1 MHETTADIAFDNRE
15 LKRIRANSL
24 NRGMGFDAKLIT
36 EAGTLPVVIGYISV
50 EIGCGERVILN
61 NHSDV
66 PPVRRRN
73 SA

>member
-1 MHETTADIAFDNRE
+1 MLDSRE
-15 LKRIRANSL
+15 LIRIRSNSV
-24 NRGMGFDAKLIT
+24 NGSVDFGAKPVT
-36 EAGTLPVVIGYISV
+36 KGRTLSVVIGYGAV
-50 EIGCGERVILN
+50 EISCGERVILN